1 MTSNGSVDLPSEEW
15 GRVSTAS
22 SLVGLVSRYVI
33 DLQQLSREQM
43 PGWLVG
49 LDLPAGWRSGR
60 LEGRSGQPWRISV
73 CGPQPDGGRDGCET
87 IAVYGYSG
95 AVASKMLLELAGC
108 TLVDLGAVDI
118 ETVPLVSSPADR
130 IGAVRSTGCFAAAGL
145 WIWAQHSYFA
155 ARTSVPGR
163 GILIQQSVFVE
174 SSRRAVL
181 GPDVAMLS
189 NVVLNAFV
197 GAAGSGP

>member
-49 LDLPAGWRSGR
+49 QDLPAGWRSGR

-73 CGPQPDGGRDGCET
+73 CGPQPDGGRDRSVRILRCCSFENAVGARRLHVGRPRGCRYRNS
-87 IAVYGYSG
+87 AVGVVSCRQDWCG
-95 AVASKMLLELAGC
+95 SQHRLLCGC
-108 TLVDLGAVDI
+108 GPLDLGSAQLFRGENFGSRTWDSHSAI
-118 ETVPLVSSPADR
+118 R
-130 IGAVRSTGCFAAAGL
+130 VR
-145 WIWAQHSYFA
+145 
-155 ARTSVPGR
+155 
-163 GILIQQSVFVE
+163 
-174 SSRRAVL
+174 
-181 GPDVAMLS
+181 
-189 NVVLNAFV
+189 
-197 GAAGSGP
+197 